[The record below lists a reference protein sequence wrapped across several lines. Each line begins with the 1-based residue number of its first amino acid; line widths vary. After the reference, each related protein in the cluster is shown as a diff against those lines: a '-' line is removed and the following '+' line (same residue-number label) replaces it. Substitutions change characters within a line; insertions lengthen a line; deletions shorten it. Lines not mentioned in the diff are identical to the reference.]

1 MTSCYKMKDTTRPRR
16 PDERNGKHYHFVSRD
31 EMEKAIEN
39 NFFVE
44 YVFLDGHY
52 FGTSINSIRS
62 VMNSGLTCL
71 LDLEPQVT
79 IKILHE
85 YHLLH
90 VLYYYNSVEQC
101 LVYIYTVTSIHVLH
115 ACYCLLL
122 FRQ

>member
-1 MTSCYKMKDTTRPRR
+1 
-16 PDERNGKHYHFVSRD
+16 
-31 EMEKAIEN
+31 MEKAIEN

-90 VLYYYNSVEQC
+90 VLYYYNSVEQ
-101 LVYIYTVTSIHVLH
+101 LSSVYLH
-115 ACYCLLL
+115 CN
-122 FRQ
+122 